1 MLKTVRVPEK
11 MSEQCTVLVGR
22 ETVEKLEKQTYSDAI
37 KYLLDHHVVF
47 PPELVSHI
55 EESIKNKQ
63 LRYSSKEEFLYEAA
77 RQLLKYYN
85 EDIVCIYVRRYT
97 YEKAKT
103 AIEDLGLPFTD
114 VDDFFEE
121 QTDKLLEQYDQW
133 KIQKEEAEKS

>member
-1 MLKTVRVPEK
+1 MVKTVRVSDKLSEK
-11 MSEQCTVLVGR
+11 LTVLVGKI
-22 ETVEKLEKQTYSDAI
+22 TAEKLARQTYSDAI

-77 RQLLKYYN
+77 RQLLKYYS

-103 AIEDLGLPFTD
+103 
-114 VDDFFEE
+114 
-121 QTDKLLEQYDQW
+121 
-133 KIQKEEAEKS
+133 